1 MYNIYTALVLIYIM
15 YIYSVTYTSEAIA
28 GGRRKMTRPIFFPR
42 TGGWGGGHTSV
53 ETYTCKERKK
63 DGRRRNNSSANDLC
77 IPRDNIAKKNM

>member
-28 GGRRKMTRPIFFPR
+28 GGKTTRSIFFPR
-42 TGGWGGGHTSV
+42 AGENIPPTRH
-53 ETYTCKERKK
+53 TCKERKK
-63 DGRRRNNSSANDLC
+63 DGKRRNNSSAIDLC